1 MTDPLRIL
9 EHEFRVFQPAND
21 FQGSKW
27 HFPIAFGLLT
37 HVETGLSLKEKV
49 TSFFFQGE
57 ACFNMS

>member
-37 HVETGLSLKEKV
+37 HVETGLSLKEKGCY
-49 TSFFFQGE
+49 F
-57 ACFNMS
+57 CLID